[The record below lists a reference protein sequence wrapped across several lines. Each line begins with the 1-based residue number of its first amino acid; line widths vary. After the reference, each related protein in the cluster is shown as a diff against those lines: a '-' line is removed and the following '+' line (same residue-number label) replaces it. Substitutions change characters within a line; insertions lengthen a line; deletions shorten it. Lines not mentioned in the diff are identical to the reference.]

1 VASCT
6 AEAVSKA
13 EPRIVRIVFR
23 IVNLPVERVLRFA
36 RQRLVSHITIPQADY
51 YDAAHHETASKFI
64 GQKMF
69 RLNIQQSVA
78 ERLYGLPLADPVQW
92 AERRLFRE
100 RS

>member
-23 IVNLPVERVLRFA
+23 IVNLPIERVLRFA
-36 RQRLVSHITIPQADY
+36 RQRLVFHITIPQADY
-51 YDAAHHETASKFI
+51 YDAGHHETASKFV

-92 AERRLFRE
+92 AERRMFRE